1 MAILDQ
7 FGNPIKARQTDL
19 KEAQTSRLASLHQE
33 FATHPVRGLTPR
45 KLASI
50 LEQAEQGN
58 IIEQHNL
65 FLDIEEKDAH
75 VFAEM
80 SKRRRVLLGLEYS
93 IEPPPNADKKEEAN
107 AEFLKE
113 VITDIPDVEDIILDA
128 TDGIGHGFSCLEMEW
143 QRNQNIWL
151 PDNVEH
157 RPQSWFTL
165 DRETRTELR
174 LRDMS
179 TDGEQLQ
186 PFTWIVHTHRA
197 KPGYITRAGL
207 HRVLAWP
214 FVFKA
219 FSIRDLA
226 EFLEIYG
233 LPMRLG
239 KYQSGADDNEKATL
253 MRAVAGIGHAAAG
266 IIPQGMEIEFTE
278 AAKGQSDPFMAMI
291 NWAEASQ
298 SKAILGGD
306 LSSTAKATGMGSGV
320 ADLQGE
326 VRNDLRDSDARQ
338 IEGSLTRDMLYPI
351 LALNGKADNPHRC
364 PRLKFETA
372 DPEDLDA
379 KSKRD
384 KTIFDMGFK
393 PSAKYINETYGGD
406 WTEIKKTNPKEET
419 STAAAKAQSTPKT
432 GTSTK
437 PEPDD
442 VQGSTSVAGAGS
454 AGATTVDLMTNRLE
468 AETAPVIEQT
478 LNDIRQLMAEMEEA
492 GESLEA
498 LPDRLMALYDYL
510 EPDQMAKR
518 IQLALAAAE
527 LAGMNAVENP

>member
-7 FGNPIKARQTDL
+7 FGHPIKARQIDL

-33 FATHPVRGLTPR
+33 FATHPVRGLTPQ
-45 KLASI
+45 KLARI
-50 LEQAEQGN
+50 LEQAEQGD
-58 IIEQHNL
+58 IVEQHNL
-65 FLDIEEKDAH
+65 FMDMMEKDAH
-75 VFAEM
+75 IFAEM
-80 SKRRRVLLGLEYS
+80 SKRSRVLLGLNYS

-113 VITDIPDVEDIILDA
+113 VITDIPDFEDIILDA
-128 TDGIGHGFSCLEMEW
+128 ADGIGHGFSCMEMEW
-143 QRNQNIWL
+143 ARNQNTWL

-179 TDGEQLQ
+179 VDGAQLQ

-197 KPGYITRAGL
+197 KPGYLTRAGL

-219 FSIRDLA
+219 FSVRDLA

-233 LPMRLG
+233 LPLRLG
-239 KYQSGADDNEKATL
+239 KYQSGADDSEKATL

-266 IIPQGMEIEFTE
+266 IIPEGMSIEFQE

-298 SKAILGGD
+298 SKAILGGT
-306 LSSTAKATGMGSGV
+306 LSSTAANTGLGSGQSDV
-320 ADLQGE
+320 QNE
-326 VRNDLRDSDARQ
+326 VRKDLRDSDAKQ
-338 IEGSLTRDMLYPI
+338 IQGTLTRDLLYPI
-351 LALNGKADNPHRC
+351 LALNGKADNPRRC

-372 DPEDLDA
+372 DPEDIDTKA
-379 KSKRD
+379 KRD
-384 KTIFDMGFK
+384 KTIFDMGYK
-393 PSAKYINETYGGD
+393 PSLDYINKTYGGD
-406 WTEIKKTNPKEET
+406 WTEIKKPVPAVRVEPAKEET
-419 STAAAKAQSTPKT
+419 STAAAKAQSTPK
-432 GTSTK
+432 
-437 PEPDD
+437 EN
-442 VQGSTSVAGAGS
+442 
-454 AGATTVDLMTNRLE
+454 TVDLMTAQLE
-468 AETAPVIEQT
+468 AETAPIIEQT

-492 GESLEA
+492 GEPLEA
-498 LPDRLMALYDYL
+498 LPEKLMALYAYL
-510 EPDQMAKR
+510 EPEEMAKR

-527 LAGMNAVENP
+527 LAGMHEVEG

>member
-1 MAILDQ
+1 MRILDQ
-7 FGNPIKARQTDL
+7 FGHKFETSQTVL
-19 KEAQTSRLASLHQE
+19 EEAQTSRLASLHQE
-33 FATHPVRGLTPR
+33 FATHPVRGLTPQ
-45 KLASI
+45 KLARI
-50 LEQAEQGN
+50 LGQAEQGD
-58 IIEQHNL
+58 IVEQHNL
-65 FLDIEEKDAH
+65 FMDIEEKDAH

-93 IEPPPNADKKEEAN
+93 IVPPPNADKKEEAN

-113 VITDIPDVEDIILDA
+113 VITDIPDFEDIILDA

-143 QRNQNIWL
+143 QRSQNTWL

-157 RPQSWFTL
+157 RPQSWFCL
-165 DRETRTELR
+165 DRATRTELR
-174 LRDMS
+174 LRDM
-179 TDGEQLQ
+179 TPDGQQLQ

-197 KPGYITRAGL
+197 KPGYLTRAGL

-219 FSIRDLA
+219 FSVRDLA

-233 LPMRLG
+233 LPLRLG

-266 IIPQGMEIEFTE
+266 IIPEGMSIEFEE

-298 SKAILGGD
+298 SKAILGGT
-306 LSSTAKATGMGSGV
+306 LSSTAANTGLGSSQSDV
-320 ADLQGE
+320 QNE
-326 VRNDLRDSDARQ
+326 VRKDLRDSDAKQ
-338 IEGSLTRDMLYPI
+338 IQGTLTRDMLYPI
-351 LALNGKADNPHRC
+351 LALNGKADNPRRC

-372 DPEDLDA
+372 DQEDLDA

-384 KTIFDMGFK
+384 KTIFDMGYR
-393 PSAKYINETYGGD
+393 PSLEYINETYGGD
-406 WTEIKKTNPKEET
+406 WTAIEKEPPKGET
-419 STAAAKAQSTPKT
+419 STAAAK
-432 GTSTK
+432 TK
-437 PEPDD
+437 SAE
-442 VQGSTSVAGAGS
+442 AGASESGIVEQM
-454 AGATTVDLMTNRLE
+454 TTRLE
-468 AETAPVIEQT
+468 AETAPAIEQT
-478 LNDIRQLMAEMEEA
+478 LNDIRQLMAGMEGA

-498 LPDRLMALYDYL
+498 LPEKLMALYAYL
-510 EPDQMAKR
+510 EPEEMANR

-527 LAGMNAVENP
+527 LAGMHEVEG